1 MEKVIITESDIL
13 NAKPYIPLVLKYT
26 LAKYIAELSCERKAI
41 TVQEGGV
48 DSIALPDMTQR
59 NTLME
64 QQYKIGVFVKE
75 YMGKTFDPVKESG
88 GADVPYLM
96 ATDDADA
103 WSDFETQIDR
113 LKRSKNKEVADKCY
127 EILNDYHAFCRM
139 VSIEIE
145 QELQIKNDPI
155 GRFAWLCKS
164 LINNFTMEDFQRI
177 VGEIG
182 ALREELGESKEPEK
196 QEE

>member
-1 MEKVIITESDIL
+1 MEKVIINEEDIL
-13 NAKPYIPLVLKYT
+13 NANTSIPLVLKYT
-26 LAKYIAELSCERKAI
+26 LAKYISEFCCEKKQI
-41 TVQEGGV
+41 TIRESGM
-48 DSIALPDMTQR
+48 DSIALPDLAQR

-75 YMGKTFDPVKESG
+75 YMRNHFDPVKDAG
-88 GADVPYLM
+88 GNDIPYM
-96 ATDDADA
+96 MSADDADR

-127 EILNDYHAFCRM
+127 EILNDYHAFCRI

-145 QELQIKNDPI
+145 QELEIRNDPV

-164 LINNFTMEDFQRI
+164 LINTFTMEDFNRI
-177 VGEIG
+177 VGELG
-182 ALREELGESKEPEK
+182 ELRKELGESQDSEK
-196 QEE
+196 SEE